1 VGELKQ
7 EQEVRWL
14 DLPREQR
21 RRLIVLVGK
30 LVRQHLAAAPNS
42 EADDERDDAHPHSL
56 VTQ

>member
-30 LVRQHLAAAPNS
+30 LVRQHLAAAPNP
-42 EADDERDDAHPHSL
+42 EADDERDDAHPHSP
-56 VTQ
+56 VAQ